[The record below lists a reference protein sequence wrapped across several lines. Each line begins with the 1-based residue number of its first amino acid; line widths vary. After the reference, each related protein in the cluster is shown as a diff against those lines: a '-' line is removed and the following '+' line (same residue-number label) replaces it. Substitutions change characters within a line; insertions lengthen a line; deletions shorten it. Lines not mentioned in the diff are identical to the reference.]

1 LEVSILEKASLSIT
15 LKTSSKT
22 SLGAEILL
30 LDSWMMMTTTFSLV
44 LTEVLRSSRV
54 KKRNERIHLEML
66 VLEVAL
72 AILEVSKALAA
83 WEALEDLTMMISLEA
98 AEVDSQEVALPLRLQ
113 RSSRMVNESQ
123 KLRRLTLMIKE
134 TRRLR

>member
-1 LEVSILEKASLSIT
+1 MEVSILEKASLSIT